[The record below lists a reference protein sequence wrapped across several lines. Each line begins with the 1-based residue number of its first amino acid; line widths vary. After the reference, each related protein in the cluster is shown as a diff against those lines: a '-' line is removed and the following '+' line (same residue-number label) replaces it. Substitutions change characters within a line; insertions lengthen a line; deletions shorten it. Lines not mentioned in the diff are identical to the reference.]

1 MRSTQPTT
9 FRVRALASLAALFI
23 LASGL
28 VRPAGAQAP
37 ASPDANQHP
46 KAIQIPGTET
56 WLTFGG
62 YVKLDLIHDL
72 DPIGNAFDF
81 KVNSIPIEGTS
92 AAEVGGRTTLH
103 ARESRLSLD
112 VQSGTG
118 KAKARGFVE
127 GDFHGDGNVFRLRH
141 AYGTWNNLLAG
152 QTWSTF
158 MDVSARPQTI
168 DLEGPDGEVF
178 LRQAL
183 LRWTQPVSDSWK
195 WTIGVENPSP
205 ELTIASGLTGSAR
218 GTIPDLATN
227 LRYEA
232 GKTHVQLGG
241 LFRQVRY
248 EGGAGGDDSSESGWG
263 VSGSFKARVARP
275 LDVMGQVYTGEG
287 IGHYVSALEGQ
298 SADAYVDGSGLTT
311 LPASG
316 LVAGLVLHLSKV
328 VRSGLSYSMVSV
340 DNDVRQSATAIR
352 KAEDIRADII
362 WTAAPPVDLGLE
374 VLWGGLEQ
382 HDGGTG
388 EAVRLQFA
396 TIVHLN

>member
-1 MRSTQPTT
+1 MSWLQPGISP
-9 FRVRALASLAALFI
+9 FRTSMSVAAMFVI
-23 LASGL
+23 ASGL
-28 VRPAGAQAP
+28 TGSAIAQTP
-37 ASPDANQHP
+37 ASPEANPHP
-46 KAIQIPGTET
+46 KSIQIPGTET

-72 DPIGNAFDF
+72 DPIGNAYDF
-81 KVNSIPIEGTS
+81 KVNSIPIDGTS

-158 MDVSARPQTI
+158 MDISARPQTI

-183 LRWTQPVSDSWK
+183 LRWTQPVSGSWK
-195 WTIGVENPSP
+195 WAIAVENPAP
-205 ELTIASGLTGSAR
+205 ELTLGPGLTGSAR
-218 GTIPDLATN
+218 STLPDLATN

-248 EGGAGGDDSSESGWG
+248 EGGAGGADASEAGWG

-275 LDVMGQVYTGEG
+275 LDVMGQLYTGEG

-298 SADAYVDGSGLTT
+298 SADAYVDGTGLTT

-316 LVAGLVLHLSKV
+316 VVAGMILHLSKT
-328 VRSGLSYSMVSV
+328 VRSGLAYSMVNV
-340 DNDVRQSATAIR
+340 DNDPRQSATAI
-352 KAEDIRADII
+352 KTAEDIRADII

-374 VLWGGLEQ
+374 VLWGSLEQ
-382 HDGGTG
+382 YNGGTG
-388 EAVRLQFA
+388 EAIRIQFA